1 MKAKKQELLKLFYLF
16 LYNQNDPFDIDATD
30 EGELQVVVDNFID
43 HHDSKKKSKFKVGD
57 IVVIDDGS
65 IFTRSLAK
73 IISIDNSNT
82 PYQLVL
88 LEHENKDFEG
98 REYWVEKH
106 CIRKTNLEKSKFG
119 SDNEQVKLKEEPI
132 QYPSFKVGDSA
143 RKYLELCK
151 EFENKAL
158 KLIKN
163 D

>member
-1 MKAKKQELLKLFYLF
+1 MKAKKQKLLFKAIKWIGEQCEMGWNKEEIQDLL
-16 LYNQNDPFDIDATD
+16 D
-30 EGELQVVVDNFID
+30 EFID

-57 IVVIDDGS
+57 VVVIDDGS
-65 IFTRSLAK
+65 MYQNCIAE
-73 IISIDNSNT
+73 IITHDKEDKKL
-82 PYQLVL
+82 PYQLIIL
-88 LEHENKDFEG
+88 QSENKDSEGADYWMG
-98 REYWVEKH
+98 REM
-106 CIRKTNLEKSKFG
+106 RKTNLEKSKFG